1 MAFKVTQQDMEGGDE
16 FELIPAGTVAE
27 VVILS
32 AEERETKKGGTLVH
46 FKLGIVGG
54 DYDERKLFGNIN
66 TLCPSSE
73 KATQIGRGELARVC
87 AAAGLTE
94 GYDDVAE
101 LVGRSFEAK
110 ITVEEAQN
118 GYPAK
123 NGFRVAFKK
132 DPAAPKVGNATAEQL
147 ESAKKAVEGSKM
159 RASKGAVKRAAESTK
174 NPWDEDESA
183 ININDI
189 PF

>member
-1 MAFKVTQQDMEGGDE
+1 MSFKVTKQDMEVGEG
-16 FELIPAGTVAE
+16 FELIPADTVAE

-32 AEERETKKGGTLVH
+32 AEERETKKGGSLVN

-73 KATQIGRGELARVC
+73 KATKIGRSELARLC
-87 AAAGLTE
+87 SAAGLPD

-101 LVGRSFEAK
+101 LVGRSFEIK
-110 ITVEEAQN
+110 VTVEEAQN

-132 DPAAPKVGNATAEQL
+132 DNAAPKVGNATADQL
-147 ESAKKAVEGSKM
+147 EAAKKAVEDSKL
-159 RASKGAVKRAAESTK
+159 RASKGSVKRAAESTK
-174 NPWDEDESA
+174 NPWDEEAGNLDDT
-183 ININDI
+183 NL
-189 PF
+189 PY